1 MNYPNRLFTYGTLT
15 FQEVMIH
22 LLGRKIQQTKATIN
36 GYSAFMVKGQD
47 FPALRKTTNNSLT
60 NGIVYSELEPRDW
73 EIIDEF
79 EDYFYDRKIEEITL
93 WNGERKKA
101 FTYIVSPKYYHLLDS
116 CSWDSEIFRRNSL
129 SSYLDMII
137 GFNNK

>member
-60 NGIVYSELEPRDW
+60 NGIVYSELKPRDW

-93 WNGERKKA
+93 
-101 FTYIVSPKYYHLLDS
+101 
-116 CSWDSEIFRRNSL
+116 
-129 SSYLDMII
+129 
-137 GFNNK
+137 